1 LPKQLSG
8 AELEE
13 QVKAILVAAGV
24 SGAAEMGKA
33 IGMVNKALAGK
44 AEGKAIADMVKK
56 LLT

>member
-1 LPKQLSG
+1 LSG